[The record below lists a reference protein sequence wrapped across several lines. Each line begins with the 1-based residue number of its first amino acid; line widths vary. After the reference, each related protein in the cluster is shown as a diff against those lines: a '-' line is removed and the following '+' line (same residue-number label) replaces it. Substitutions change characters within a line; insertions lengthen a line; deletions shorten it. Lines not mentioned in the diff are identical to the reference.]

1 MIAED
6 KRKEKESSMS
16 IWIFVLII
24 VAWFLLQAYV
34 LPKLGIS
41 T

>member
-1 MIAED
+1 M
-6 KRKEKESSMS
+6 KE
-16 IWIFVLII
+16 ILIVLA
-24 VAWFLLQAYV
+24 VMGVWVLLQAYV

>member
-1 MIAED
+1 MRE
-6 KRKEKESSMS
+6 
-16 IWIFVLII
+16 LLTLLGI
-24 VAWFLLQAYV
+24 VGVWVLLQVYV

>member
-1 MIAED
+1 M
-6 KRKEKESSMS
+6 KE
-16 IWIFVLII
+16 VL
-24 VAWFLLQAYV
+24 VLLGVVGAWYVLQAYV

>member
-1 MIAED
+1 M
-6 KRKEKESSMS
+6 KEL
-16 IWIFVLII
+16 LIMLAI
-24 VAWFLLQAYV
+24 VAAWVLLQAYV

>member
-1 MIAED
+1 M
-6 KRKEKESSMS
+6 KE
-16 IWIFVLII
+16 II
-24 VAWFLLQAYV
+24 ILLVVVGAWVLLQAYV

>member
-1 MIAED
+1 MGT
-6 KRKEKESSMS
+6 KSMGLL
-16 IWIFVLII
+16 WFAAII
-24 VAWFLLQAYV
+24 GVWVLLQVVV

>member
-1 MIAED
+1 MTEIIILIA
-6 KRKEKESSMS
+6 
-16 IWIFVLII
+16 I
-24 VAWFLLQAYV
+24 VAAWYLLQAYV

>member
-1 MIAED
+1 MKIG
-6 KRKEKESSMS
+6 
-16 IWIFVLII
+16 LIMLL
-24 VAWFLLQAYV
+24 VVGVWVLLQAYV

>member
-1 MIAED
+1 M
-6 KRKEKESSMS
+6 KELF
-16 IWIFVLII
+16 ILLAVIGVWV
-24 VAWFLLQAYV
+24 LLQAYV

>member
-1 MIAED
+1 M
-6 KRKEKESSMS
+6 KE
-16 IWIFVLII
+16 VLILLAVI
-24 VAWFLLQAYV
+24 GVWVLLQAYV

>member
-1 MIAED
+1 M
-6 KRKEKESSMS
+6 KE
-16 IWIFVLII
+16 IVWVLLFIGI
-24 VAWFLLQAYV
+24 YILLQAYV